1 MRPIRVPYVALHTQ
15 VPWKLVLGDAIA
27 TVIER
32 AIMYPLETVRTRM
45 EMDTDDV
52 AVLTHVWLVTRC
64 VFVCVC
70 VCVFLFYF
78 FIHSGMACQVRILC
92 VCVCVCVCVYACT
105 CMYVSMHLRIY
116 LYVAGE
122 RCVNIHTY
130 IRIYTHTYIS
140 LPLSCAL
147 FYILSHL

>member
-70 VCVFLFYF
+70 VCIFVLFFYSLRYGLSGAYF
-78 FIHSGMACQVRILC
+78 
-92 VCVCVCVCVYACT
+92 VCVCVCVCVYVCT

>member
-1 MRPIRVPYVALHTQ
+1 MAGRQCWRVSGQVPICVILHVPYAAFPCPVCGHTYTQ

-64 VFVCVC
+64 VFVFIFFFIYSLRYGLSPGVCFVC
-70 VCVFLFYF
+70 V
-78 FIHSGMACQVRILC
+78 
-92 VCVCVCVCVYACT
+92 
-105 CMYVSMHLRIY
+105 
-116 LYVAGE
+116 
-122 RCVNIHTY
+122 
-130 IRIYTHTYIS
+130 
-140 LPLSCAL
+140 
-147 FYILSHL
+147 